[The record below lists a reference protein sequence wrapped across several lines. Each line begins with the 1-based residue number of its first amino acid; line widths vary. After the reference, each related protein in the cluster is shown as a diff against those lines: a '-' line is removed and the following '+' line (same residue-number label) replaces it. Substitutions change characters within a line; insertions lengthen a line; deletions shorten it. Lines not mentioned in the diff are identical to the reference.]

1 MDKARILRANECDT
15 VEADWGC
22 LTWYASGG
30 LGNSSDM
37 TVGKCVLRPGREN
50 PLHSHPNCSE
60 VLVVLQGQILHTI
73 EGGEIGVDTI
83 QSNEYPIA
91 RPLFFYAKKAH
102 IGVIPGM
109 REYMNEFVSD
119 AAVGEYGYLMD
130 RGLVPL
136 DTSTL
141 SKVRSNVKNL
151 NPISM

>member
-60 VLVVLQGQILHTI
+60 VLVVLQGRILHTI
-73 EGGEIGVDTI
+73 AGGEIAELYEGDVITLPSDLPHQARNI
-83 QSNEYPIA
+83 GEADAVLLIA
-91 RPLFFYAKKAH
+91 FSEADRQTK
-102 IGVIPGM
+102 
-109 REYMNEFVSD
+109 
-119 AAVGEYGYLMD
+119 GE
-130 RGLVPL
+130 
-136 DTSTL
+136 
-141 SKVRSNVKNL
+141 
-151 NPISM
+151 